1 MGFCQP
7 FVHNWVTT
15 HNISHLWE
23 TKSCNHQLLSI
34 QHLSWIQ
41 WRDSGYEI
49 APLKAGCWANAR
61 DNFGSYPMTDPWCCY
76 ILYMVLHGSHEYT
89 PFMLAY
95 IPAPWI
101 RHGYVNEMLRNRW
114 RWRESAFVA
123 VTCHEDWPAEGVVWP
138 RSFLST
144 FHRDKAIKGW
154 CSKLLPPSSWLS
166 AASPF
171 FHIFPKNSH
180 DFRAPWDL
188 WDPLGP
194 QIQAAAGRGRAQVEL
209 HVPHPPG
216 ESKCSWAKRW
226 RLTDPPLKEKPRQVI
241 YRLVIC

>member
-23 TKSCNHQLLSI
+23 TKSRNHQLLSI

-95 IPAPWI
+95 IHPSWVCQWNVTKPLKVT
-101 RHGYVNEMLRNRW
+101 RVGVCSSDLPRRLTSW
-114 RWRESAFVA
+114 RSSLTPIFFKHISSGQGHKRVMFQVVTAFKLA
-123 VTCHEDWPAEGVVWP
+123 FC
-138 RSFLST
+138 SFT
-144 FHRDKAIKGW
+144 
-154 CSKLLPPSSWLS
+154 
-166 AASPF
+166 
-171 FHIFPKNSH
+171 IFPYFSQEFH